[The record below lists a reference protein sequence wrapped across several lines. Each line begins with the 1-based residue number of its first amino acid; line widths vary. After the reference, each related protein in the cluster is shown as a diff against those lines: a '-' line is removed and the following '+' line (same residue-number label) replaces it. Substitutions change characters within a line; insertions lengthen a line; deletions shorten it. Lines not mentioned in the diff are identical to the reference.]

1 MFTQSQI
8 QHLLDI
14 IDFQSSL
21 FIAGNLSTDILSE
34 EDKQILSKFG
44 IDWESFTSTYTPAQ
58 QLFYFGRL
66 AGVLGP
72 LNAQKVTYKD
82 LEKYLQRG
90 QFVPLNSTEKK
101 ILSYLEKKTYSYIK
115 GLGETIKSSL
125 TGKIADE
132 DLAKRSYYEHV
143 LNEAFR
149 EKIIDNK
156 SIKDVVEYIGK
167 NTGDWER
174 DLGRIAETEL
184 QNFYEYG
191 KGEVLA
197 EKYGGDKR
205 IFYKQVYPGACQH
218 CIRLYLTNGIGSEPR
233 LFTYQELLDNGTN
246 IGKKSKDWLPVLGT
260 VHPFCR
266 CDLRNKLDETD
277 TWDKKKQL
285 FVSNTKES
293 ENTKGKI
300 KITVGDKIFEV

>member
-21 FIAGNLSTDILSE
+21 FIVGNLSTDVLSE

-44 IDWESFTSTYTPAQ
+44 IDWESFKSTYTPAQ

-90 QFVPLNSTEKK
+90 QFVPLNPTEKK
-101 ILSYLEKKTYSYIK
+101 VLSYLEKKTYNYIK

-132 DLAKRSYYEHV
+132 DLAKRAFYENV
-143 LNEAFR
+143 LNESFER
-149 EKIIDNK
+149 T
-156 SIKDVVEYIGK
+156 IKERDSVQNIVLEIGHR
-167 NTGDWER
+167 TGDWER

-191 KGEVLA
+191 KGDVLFEKHGNNEV
-197 EKYGGDKR
+197 
-205 IFYKQVYPGACQH
+205 FYKQVYPGACRH
-218 CIRLYLTNGIGSEPR
+218 CIRLYLTNGLGSQPR
-233 LFTYQELLDNGTN
+233 LFTYQQLLDNGSN
-246 IGKKSKDWLPVLGT
+246 VGRKSSEWKAVVGT

-266 CDLRNKLDETD
+266 CDLRTKHSKDDIWDDEL
-277 TWDKKKQL
+277 QM
-285 FVSNTKES
+285 FVPKRDE
-293 ENTKGKI
+293 EQIPGKI
-300 KITVGDKIFEV
+300 KIQVGDKFFEV

>member
-1 MFTQSQI
+1 MLTQSQI

-21 FIAGNLSTDILSE
+21 FIVGNLSTNVLSDN
-34 EDKQILSKFG
+34 DKQILSKFG
-44 IDWESFTSTYTPAQ
+44 IDWESFSSTYTPAQ

-72 LNAQKVTYKD
+72 LNAQKVTYND

-90 QFVPLNSTEKK
+90 QFIPLNSTEKRV
-101 ILSYLEKKTYSYIK
+101 LSYLEKKTYNYIK
-115 GLGETIKSSL
+115 GLGETIKSGL

-132 DLAKRSYYEHV
+132 DIAHRAYYEHV

-149 EKIIDNK
+149 EKVINNT
-156 SIKDVVEYIGK
+156 SIKEVVDYIGK

-197 EKYGGDKR
+197 EKHGGDKKV
-205 IFYKQVYPGACQH
+205 FYKQVYPGACRH
-218 CIRLYLTNGIGSEPR
+218 CIRLYLTDGIGSEPR
-233 LFTYQELLDNGTN
+233 LFTYQELMDNGTN
-246 IGKKSKDWLPVLGT
+246 IGKKADDWLPVLGT

-266 CDLRNKLDETD
+266 CDLRTKLDEKD
-277 TWDKKKQL
+277 VWDDKKHLYVTNAK
-285 FVSNTKES
+285 NDDI
-293 ENTKGKI
+293 KGKI
-300 KITVGDKIFEV
+300 KITVGDKVFEV